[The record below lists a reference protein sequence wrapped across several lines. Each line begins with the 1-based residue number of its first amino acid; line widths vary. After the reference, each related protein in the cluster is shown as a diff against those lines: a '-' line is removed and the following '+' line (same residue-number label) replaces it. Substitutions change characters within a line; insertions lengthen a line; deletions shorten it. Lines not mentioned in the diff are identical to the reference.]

1 MKVKRTLKRGH
12 QASLLPNYV
21 VMVLLGVFALA
32 PLTTLAFN
40 SFKSNLEI
48 GENFL
53 LPPRKLQ
60 PENYPEAWVVG
71 NFKVTAR
78 NSLFL
83 VVTVVAVVLLLGG
96 MAAYSLARLRPPGA
110 DAYTVYMVALST
122 VPVWLYMVPLFVIL
136 KWAGLIDTLWGVLLL
151 YVALNSPF
159 SIFLLRSYMLQVPQD
174 FEDAARVDGASEW
187 HVLTKVVLPIVWPA
201 FLTVG
206 LTVALAVWNEFN
218 IAYVFVHDPNLQPVA
233 TSYHA
238 FRRRFGTNWAL
249 SSAAA
254 MMMITPVIAIF
265 LAMQR
270 RFVEGLTRGGLA
282 GT

>member
-1 MKVKRTLKRGH
+1 MKVKRVFRRRR
-12 QASLLPNYV
+12 QVSLLPNYI
-21 VMVLLGVFALA
+21 VMALLGVFALA

-53 LPPRKLQ
+53 LPPREPH

-71 NFKVTAR
+71 NFKVTVR

-83 VVTVVAVVLLLGG
+83 VITVVALVLLLGG
-96 MAAYSLARLRPPGA
+96 MAAYSLARLRPPGS
-110 DAYTVYMVALST
+110 DAYMLYMVTLST
-122 VPVWLYMVPLFVIL
+122 VPVWLYLVPLFIIL
-136 KWAGLIDTLWGVLLL
+136 KRVGLIDTLFGVVLL

-159 SIFLLRSYMLQVPQD
+159 SIFLLRSYMVHVPQD
-174 FEDAARVDGASEW
+174 FEDAARVDGANEW
-187 HVLTKVVLPIVWPA
+187 DVLTTVVLPMVYPA

-218 IAYVFVHDPNLQPVA
+218 IAYVFIHDPNLQPVA

-238 FRRRFGTNWAL
+238 FRRRFGTDWAL

-254 MMMITPVIAIF
+254 MMMITPVIAFF